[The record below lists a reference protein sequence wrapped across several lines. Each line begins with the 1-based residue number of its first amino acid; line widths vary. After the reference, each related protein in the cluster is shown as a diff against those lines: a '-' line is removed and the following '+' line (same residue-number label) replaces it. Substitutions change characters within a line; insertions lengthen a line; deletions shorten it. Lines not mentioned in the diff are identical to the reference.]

1 MRIFVVNPNTS
12 KSMTDHLRRE
22 LEKIKRTDT
31 ELKVV
36 CSEYGPI
43 TIESA
48 YDEALAEPATLE
60 RVRQANEEG
69 YDAVILACFSD
80 PALDA
85 AKEIS
90 EIPVVGIEESTMH
103 IAAMLGHKFSI
114 TTSGKNRVPTRDLHV
129 RKHGLESRFA
139 STLVLDMSVAE
150 MDANPDRAKARILE
164 VALSLPQLPLQ
175 TLESV
180 GRGHGPLAGE
190 LLRELVDPRPQR
202 LHLGSALVGPL
213 VELLELALALLHAAD
228 RTLRI
233 EEADVARVGG
243 QGRRHH
249 QTTEDPR
256 CVNSHGTSRSHCR
269 PTLPQPAQRSIAEC
283 STLGWTPPRDALH

>member
-1 MRIFVVNPNTS
+1 MRIFVINPNTS
-12 KSMTDHLRRE
+12 KSMTDHLRQE
-22 LEKIKRTDT
+22 LERIKRADT

-90 EIPVVGIEESTMH
+90 DIPVVGIEEATMH
-103 IAAMLGHKFSI
+103 IAAMLGHKFSV
-114 TTSGKNRVPTRDLHV
+114 TTSGKNRVPTRDLHA

-139 STLVLDMSVAE
+139 SSLVLDMSVAE
-150 MDANPDRAKARILE
+150 MDAKPEEAKARILAVARE
-164 VALSLPQLPLQ
+164 AVAEHGTEVIILGCAGLAGYAEDVERELGVVVLDPSSVALKVA
-175 TLESV
+175 E
-180 GRGHGPLAGE
+180 A
-190 LLRELVDPRPQR
+190 LVD
-202 LHLGSALVGPL
+202 LG
-213 VELLELALALLHAAD
+213 
-228 RTLRI
+228 LRHSKI
-233 EEADVARVGG
+233 ARF
-243 QGRRHH
+243 
-249 QTTEDPR
+249 
-256 CVNSHGTSRSHCR
+256 
-269 PTLPQPAQRSIAEC
+269 A
-283 STLGWTPPRDALH
+283 PPPEKEIKEKA

>member
-1 MRIFVVNPNTS
+1 MRIFVINPNTS
-12 KSMTDHLRRE
+12 KSMTDHLRQE
-22 LEKIKRTDT
+22 LERIKRADT

-90 EIPVVGIEESTMH
+90 DIPVVGIEEATMH
-103 IAAMLGHKFSI
+103 IAAMLGHKFSV
-114 TTSGKNRVPTRDLHV
+114 TTSGKNRVPTRDLHA

-139 STLVLDMSVAE
+139 SSLVLDMSVAE
-150 MDANPDRAKARILE
+150 MDAKPEEAKARILAVARE
-164 VALSLPQLPLQ
+164 AVAEHGTEVIILGCAGLAGYAEDVERELGVVVLDPSSVALKVA
-175 TLESV
+175 E
-180 GRGHGPLAGE
+180 A
-190 LLRELVDPRPQR
+190 LVD
-202 LHLGSALVGPL
+202 LG
-213 VELLELALALLHAAD
+213 
-228 RTLRI
+228 LRHSKI
-233 EEADVARVGG
+233 ARF
-243 QGRRHH
+243 
-249 QTTEDPR
+249 
-256 CVNSHGTSRSHCR
+256 
-269 PTLPQPAQRSIAEC
+269 A
-283 STLGWTPPRDALH
+283 TPPEKEIKEKA